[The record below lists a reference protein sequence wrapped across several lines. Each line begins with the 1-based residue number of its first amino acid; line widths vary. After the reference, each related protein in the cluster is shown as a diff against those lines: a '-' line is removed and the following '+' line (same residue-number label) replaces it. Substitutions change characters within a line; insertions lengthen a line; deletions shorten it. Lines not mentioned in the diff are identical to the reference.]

1 MRRLL
6 FLALLALAPATA
18 VPATAVAQASQFS
31 VRGLGTPG
39 RAVSTRTAGS
49 SGAFALFDAESGI
62 NPAALGGLATVTA
75 TFNGTQSF
83 RTVENPA
90 GSESLRDSRFPLV
103 SFGGPVRAG
112 RFAFGVSYSTYTNR
126 DFSAAT
132 SDTVELRDILV
143 PVFDTLSS
151 RGGVS
156 DLRLA
161 GSYRVRDRS
170 VVGAALHVF
179 TGTNRMESRRAFADT
194 QYIPVQQS
202 AELSYAG
209 VGASVGA
216 VHQLGP
222 SLWVAAIA
230 RSDGNVKV
238 DRDSARV
245 GTVDLPYSVGL
256 GLRWKAGARLDLAGH
271 GIFRT
276 WSGANSDLLASGGTG
291 AENTFEV
298 ALGGEYVGDPRRPNR
313 RPIRFGAH
321 YATLPFPLQ
330 PGIQPTELGV
340 SVGSGVRFAQD
351 RAGVD
356 LSVQYLT
363 RSGGDFEDRGLVVS
377 IGVGVRP

>member
-6 FLALLALAPATA
+6 LLALLALLPATA
-18 VPATAVAQASQFS
+18 AAQSSQFG

-39 RAVSTRTAGS
+39 RPLSTRAVGS
-49 SGAFALFDAESGI
+49 SGAFGMFDSESSL
-62 NPAALGGLATVTA
+62 NPAALGGLAAMTA

-83 RTVENPA
+83 RSAENPA
-90 GSESLRDSRFPLV
+90 GSASLRESRFPHV
-103 SFGGPVRAG
+103 SFGGPVRG
-112 RFAFGVSYSTYTNR
+112 SPFAFGISYSSYTSR

-132 SDTVELRDILV
+132 SDTLELRDVLV

-161 GSYRVRDRS
+161 GSFKARERT

-179 TGTNRMESRRAFADT
+179 TGTNRMESRRSFADD
-194 QYIPVQQS
+194 QYLPVEQS
-202 AELSYAG
+202 AELSFAG
-209 VGASVGA
+209 VGASLGLVQ
-216 VHQLGP
+216 QLGP
-222 SLWVAAIA
+222 SLWVAALA
-230 RSDGNVKV
+230 RSDGNLKM

-245 GTVDLPYSVGL
+245 STPDLPYSLGL

-276 WSGANSDLLASGGTG
+276 WSGANSDLLAAGGTG
-291 AENTFEV
+291 ADNTIEV
-298 ALGGEYVGDPRRPNR
+298 ALGGEYVGDPRRPQR

-321 YATLPFPLQ
+321 YATLPFPVQ
-330 PGIQPTELGV
+330 IGVQPTEFGV

-356 LSVQYLT
+356 LAVEHVW
-363 RSGGDFEDRGLVVS
+363 RSAGDFEERAFVISL
-377 IGVGVRP
+377 GVGVRP

>member
-1 MRRLL
+1 VRRL
-6 FLALLALAPATA
+6 FLLAILALAPATA
-18 VPATAVAQASQFS
+18 AAQASQFG
-31 VRGLGTPG
+31 VRGLGVPG
-39 RAVSTRTAGS
+39 RALSTRAAGS
-49 SGAFALFDAESGI
+49 SGAFAMFDAESGL
-62 NPAALGGLATVTA
+62 NPAALVDLAVMTA

-83 RTVENPA
+83 RTAENPS
-90 GSESLRDSRFPLV
+90 GKESLRDSRFPHV
-103 SFGGPVRAG
+103 SFGGPVRGSPLA
-112 RFAFGVSYSTYTNR
+112 FAISYSTYANR

-132 SDTVELRDILV
+132 TDTLELREVLV

-151 RGGVS
+151 RGGIS

-161 GSYRVRDRS
+161 GSFKLREQS
-170 VVGAALHVF
+170 VVGAALHVL
-179 TGTNRMESRRAFADT
+179 TGTNRMESHRTFADS
-194 QYIPVQQS
+194 QYLPVEQS

-209 VGASVGA
+209 VGASLGA
-216 VHQLGP
+216 IHQLGP

-230 RSDGNVKV
+230 RSDGNAKT

-245 GTVDLPYSVGL
+245 ATVDLPYSLGL
-256 GLRWKAGARLDLAGH
+256 GLRWKAGAKLNLAGH

-291 AENTFEV
+291 ADNTFEV
-298 ALGGEYVGDPRRPNR
+298 ALGGEYVGDPRRPHR

-330 PGIQPTELGV
+330 PGLQPTEFGV

-356 LSVQYLT
+356 LSLEYLS
-363 RSGGDFEDRGLVVS
+363 RSAGDFEERAFVVS
-377 IGVGVRP
+377 LGVGVRP